1 MFGGILSRLLG
12 NSADDVAR
20 TAATKTATNLA
31 TDAATNYADDLARA
45 ATTVATRPSAS
56 TLSNIGSQVSNK
68 SSNGLFSRMMNRI
81 ADVAEDAG
89 NTALN
94 SGRSVTR
101 KGMREAGKG
110 AKDNIANIYRR
121 TGISDPT
128 KQAEFGKT
136 LTGGKDS
143 VWDKITDNLR
153 KNTDVLDNVDF
164 SGMADEIS
172 PIINSFPTAIRDRID
187 KMNPEQMARVFKSEG
202 NRLLRTASPTT
213 GQTELAKMMLD
224 TGNKLDRG
232 IDEAVDRVLPGA
244 VDNAYTE
251 YANEARR
258 LAGQAR
264 LDGNTEFMKAYD
276 RLANQVEAIPKNE
289 RSIQN
294 LRSLKSDFVTANK
307 LEDLSD
313 QAQGGGSLTNA
324 IRGGGLLPKGIANT
338 IDAAVGVPAQAAT
351 NKIGAGLIKSA
362 DALRNPATQDTIK
375 KVAMAGGGLAAL
387 SALNGG
393 NQDQST
399 TAGAMSIPI
408 GDAST
413 LGSNAMGLRSGA
425 DTVSPRS
432 GILGNSPMENATG
445 AGSGGS
451 SDKIAGYTRGDLEN
465 AYVAALMDGNSDAA
479 DAIGNIIDMLNANYE
494 RNADSQSS
502 SSSGVDA
509 KTQNAVNK
517 VNTLLGLYKQA
528 GGGQGWG
535 GTLTNLLNTV
545 TAGKAN
551 PAASAYD
558 SQRRAAATALA
569 RAGGD
574 TGALSDADIKSYMEM
589 LPSVTD
595 SKPSANLKI
604 QAIYNMLGV

>member
-20 TAATKTATNLA
+20 TAATKTATKLA
-31 TDAATNYADDLARA
+31 TDTATNYADDLARA
-45 ATTVATRPSAS
+45 ATSAATRPSAS
-56 TLSNIGSQVSNK
+56 TLSNIGSQVTSK
-68 SSNGLFSRMMNRI
+68 SGKGLFSRMMNKI

-89 NTALN
+89 ETALN

-101 KGMREAGKG
+101 KGMREAGKN
-110 AKDNIANIYRR
+110 AKHNVSNIYRR

-164 SGMADEIS
+164 SGMIDEIN
-172 PIINSFPTAIRDRID
+172 PIINSFPTAIRNRID
-187 KMNPEQMARVFKSEG
+187 MMNPEQMARVFKSEG

-213 GQTELAKMMLD
+213 GQTELAKMMID

-232 IDEAVDRVLPGA
+232 IDEAVDRVIPGA
-244 VDNAYTE
+244 VDNAYTQ

-313 QAQGGGSLTNA
+313 QATGGGSLVTN
-324 IRGGGLLPKGIANT
+324 RLPLPSGIS
-338 IDAAVGVPAQAAT
+338 AAADTLIGAPAQAAT
-351 NKIGAGLIKSA
+351 NKLGAGLITAS
-362 DALRNPATQDTIK
+362 DALRNPETQRKIRN
-375 KVAMAGGGLAAL
+375 VALAGGGLAAL

-399 TAGAMSIPI
+399 TAGAMSMPT

-413 LGSNAMGLRSGA
+413 LSGNTMGLGSGA
-425 DTVSPRS
+425 DTGATSS
-432 GILGNSPMENATG
+432 GILGSSPMETAMG

-451 SDKIAGYTRGDLEN
+451 SDTIAGYTRGDLEN
-465 AYVAALMDGNSDAA
+465 AYVAALMDGNPDAA
-479 DAIGNIIDMLNANYE
+479 DAIGSIIDMLNANYE
-494 RNADSQSS
+494 RNAEAQSS
-502 SSSGVDA
+502 SSSGGDA

-517 VNTLLGLYKQA
+517 VNTLLGLYQQA

-535 GTLTNLLNTV
+535 GALTNLLNTV

-595 SKPSANLKI
+595 SEQSANLKI
-604 QAIYNMLGV
+604 QAIYDMLGM